1 MTDLQKTFDDVV
13 NGIIGSPFVQIGWR
27 LIVAYVVI
35 IWLATAYWT
44 FRDLHQRT
52 RNPIAPYLAAGGV
65 LALTP
70 LAFPLA
76 LVAYRV
82 VRPPETAAERRARE
96 LEAYVLASEVGRSA
110 CAGCGRTVDEM
121 WMRCPACG
129 LQLAISCRAC
139 GARVEPDWSVCAWCA
154 RDLQPAGVAAVE
166 APPPLPVPEIL
177 AVPDE
182 PEREPRGAIAGWDPT
197 VRMPGEEVAAV
208 RGEPADAVVSEE
220 PAGTRTA
227 AATRRA
233 DRSTDAWREREDR
246 RRRRAA
252 SSAEPQHT
260 SPRR

>member
-1 MTDLQKTFDDVV
+1 MTDLQHTFDDIV
-13 NGIIGSPFVQIGWR
+13 NGIIGSPVVQIGWR

-76 LVAYRV
+76 FVAYRV
-82 VRPPETAAERRARE
+82 VRPPETEAERRARE
-96 LEAYVLASEVGRSA
+96 LEAYVLASEVGRST

-129 LQLAISCRAC
+129 LQLATSCRAC
-139 GARVEPDWSVCAWCA
+139 GGRVEPDWTVCAWCA

-166 APPPLPVPEIL
+166 APPPVPVPEIL

-182 PEREPRGAIAGWDPT
+182 PEPAPRGAIAGWDPT
-197 VRMPGEEVAAV
+197 VRMPGEEDGGADTAPS
-208 RGEPADAVVSEE
+208 GEPADA
-220 PAGTRTA
+220 RA
-227 AATRRA
+227 AATTRRA
-233 DRSTDAWREREDR
+233 DRSADASREREDR